1 MLTLVL
7 GGARSGKS
15 RYAQSLCA
23 GEAAVYVATAATTDD
38 PEMLQRIQ
46 RHRRE
51 RPETWTTIEEPEAV
65 PSAVLGARPADAPV
79 VVDCV
84 TVWLSNLLWKHRDRP
99 VDDRERA
106 VLQAAAELAAA
117 GRTRRV
123 IAVSNEVGG
132 GTVPD
137 HPVGRTFRDVQ
148 GLVNQL
154 LAREAGRVVV
164 VIAGLPMV
172 LKGKRALGRLG

>member
-23 GEAAVYVATAATTDD
+23 GGPAVYLATATAAGDE
-38 PEMLQRIQ
+38 EMQQRID

-51 RPETWTTIEEPEAV
+51 RPDTWTTVEETEDVAAAALRAQPT
-65 PSAVLGARPADAPV
+65 DAPV
-79 VVDCV
+79 LVDCV
-84 TVWLSNLLWKHRDRP
+84 TVWVSNLLWKHRHASAEKQ
-99 VDDRERA
+99 ERA
-106 VLQAAAELAAA
+106 VLQAAADLARA
-117 GRTRRV
+117 GRQRPM

-137 HPVGRTFRDVQ
+137 HPVARAFRDVH
-148 GLVNQL
+148 GLANQV
-154 LAREAGRVVV
+154 LAREAGRVVL
-164 VIAGLPMV
+164 VIAGLPIV
-172 LKGKRALGRLG
+172 LKDETPL